1 MLKLTFFLC
10 LPDCGGGNAISFY
23 LLKDQESTQ
32 CNMNF
37 PNWIFVKRSDDHGG
51 GNVADVITEIDDD
64 CHSSSDKRE

>member
-1 MLKLTFFLC
+1 MLKLFLRP
-10 LPDCGGGNAISFY
+10 PDRGGGNAISFY

-37 PNWIFVKRSDDHGG
+37 QNYIFERSDNHGG